1 MQVQRRN
8 VAAVDGCAPGC
19 ASTGCCTVVQ
29 GIVLLFKDVHKQLL
43 C

>member
-1 MQVQRRN
+1 MKMQQQN
-8 VAAVDGCAPGC
+8 VAAVDDSAPGC
-19 ASTGCCTVVQ
+19 TSTGCCAVVQ